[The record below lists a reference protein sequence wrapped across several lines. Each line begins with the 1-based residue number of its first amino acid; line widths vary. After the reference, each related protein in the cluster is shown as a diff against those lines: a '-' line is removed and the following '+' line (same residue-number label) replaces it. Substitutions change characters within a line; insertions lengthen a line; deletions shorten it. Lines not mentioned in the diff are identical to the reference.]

1 MARPKKIKKTAT
13 EEPKVTEIQE
23 NQAMEGSESQ
33 VDDPLA
39 GKNLL
44 RIDEAA
50 TYFGISTDCVKLWID
65 HGHLQKENMLGPIRI
80 SRASILGC
88 RFRRYF
94 GTPNNE

>member
-1 MARPKKIKKTAT
+1 MIRPKKIKKTAT

-23 NQAMEGSESQ
+23 NQT
-33 VDDPLA
+33 DINDPLA

-50 TYFGISTDCVKLWID
+50 NYFGISTDCVKLWID